1 MLLQCL
7 GSGDAFGSAGRLNTS
22 FFIRHKGQGILLDC
36 GATTMV
42 ALKRVGLS
50 SSDVDVILI
59 SHLHGDHIGGI
70 PFILTERQVK
80 GNEDQELLLI
90 GPRGLAHL
98 VNSITHGLFPGI
110 TENLRYSVRWIEFE
124 TGDTIEEAG
133 FVISTYGAKH
143 APLTNPHSLRLAL
156 DEKVIAYSGDTEWNE
171 NLIEVSAG
179 ADVFI
184 CEGYG
189 FNAPESHHMSIKE
202 LIRQRSR
209 ISAKRIVLTHLSQE
223 ALDSSS
229 EIPFEIAQ
237 DGKVLINPSN
247 VSHAS

>member
-7 GSGDAFGSAGRLNTS
+7 GSGDAFGSGGRLNTS
-22 FFIRHKGQGILLDC
+22 FFIRHKGKGILLDC

-50 SSDVDVILI
+50 STDVDVVLI

-80 GNEDQELLLI
+80 GKEDHELLLI
-90 GPRGLAHL
+90 GPKGSSHIVDNL
-98 VNSITHGLFPGI
+98 TQGLFPGI
-110 TENLRYSVRWIEFE
+110 AENLRYPIRWIEFE

-133 FVISTYGAKH
+133 FVVRTYRATH
-143 APLTNPHSLRLAL
+143 APLTNPHSLRLAF
-156 DEKVIAYSGDTEWNE
+156 DDKVIAYSGDTEWNE

-184 CEGYG
+184 CEGYA

-202 LIRQRSR
+202 LIRHRHR
-209 ISAKRIVLTHLSQE
+209 ISAKRLVLTHLSQE
-223 ALDSSS
+223 ALDSTS

-237 DGKVLINPSN
+237 DGKVLIDPPN